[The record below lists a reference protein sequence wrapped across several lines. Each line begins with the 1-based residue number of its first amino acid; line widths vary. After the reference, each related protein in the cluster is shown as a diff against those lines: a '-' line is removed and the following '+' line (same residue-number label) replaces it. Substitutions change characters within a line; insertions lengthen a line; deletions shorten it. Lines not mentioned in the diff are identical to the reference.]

1 MASRSSSSTPS
12 ADEGPLAS
20 PRPRLIGLLLTAGI
34 VAGFAAG
41 HYASTIMKAPEPAA
55 AGSAVND
62 DDRRSDEVRLAASD
76 LTDEAIRLY
85 AAGQFA
91 RACDRFGQAFD
102 DVPASAARRGD
113 VARCYEAWG
122 WQTLRQGRAAEAMLL
137 FSQGLHA
144 APEAPTLLKGLG
156 VAAVHAGRVDDAL
169 GPLERALALE
179 FDSRASV
186 LLAHLYDHRD
196 DPARAVA
203 HLHAV
208 LAREP
213 GHEAARRMMDKV
225 ERERR
230 AEAGFHRVV
239 TPHFIVKSRSATDTE
254 PARGMLTARE
264 GAWSRVS
271 ANLGDGPRDRVTV
284 VLYEREQFQD
294 VTRVHAW
301 VTGLF
306 DGKIRLPVGGP
317 APSRRELERLLAH
330 EVAHATIHGV
340 SQGHAPRWLHEGLAQ
355 VLEGAVA
362 DPMLGL
368 PGAPTLA
375 GVEAL
380 VSDADPLRAR
390 TGYDVSLWIVR
401 DLLDRGGMP
410 AMRDLLGRLGRG
422 ESLDTA
428 IPTVYGLRQ
437 GDLET
442 QWRRVLGG

>member
-1 MASRSSSSTPS
+1 MKTA
-12 ADEGPLAS
+12 A
-20 PRPRLIGLLLTAGI
+20 LTADPTTENRTT
-34 VAGFAAG
+34 ADPTTADRATAAPITVDPTVG
-41 HYASTIMKAPEPAA
+41 GLGDPPRVPIFNQREPLRE
-55 AGSAVND
+55 AV
-62 DDRRSDEVRLAASD
+62 SD
-76 LTDEAIRLY
+76 LTDEAIKLY
-85 AAGQFA
+85 ASGQFA

-144 APEAPTLLKGLG
+144 APEAPSLLKGLG
-156 VAAVHAGRVDDAL
+156 VAAVHAGRVDEAL

-179 FDSRASV
+179 FDARASV

-196 DPARAVA
+196 DPTRAVA
-203 HLHAV
+203 HLRAV

-213 GHEAARRMMDKV
+213 THDAARRMIDKV
-225 ERERR
+225 ERERQ
-230 AEAGFHRVV
+230 AEAGFHRTV
-239 TPHFIVKSRSATDTE
+239 TPHFLVKSRSTTDAE
-254 PARGMLTARE
+254 APRAMLAALE
-264 GAWSRVS
+264 AAWERVS
-271 ANLGDGPRDRVTV
+271 AELGEGPRDRVTV
-284 VLYEREQFQD
+284 VLYERQQFQD

-317 APSRRELERLLAH
+317 TPSRRELERLLAH
-330 EVAHATIHGV
+330 EVAHATIHRL
-340 SQGHAPRWLHEGLAQ
+340 SHGHAPRWLHEGLAQ
-355 VLEGAVA
+355 VLEGTAA
-362 DPMLGL
+362 DPMLRL

-410 AMRDLLGRLGRG
+410 AMRELLRRLGRG
-422 ESLDTA
+422 EPLETA
-428 IPTVYGLRQ
+428 IPPIYGLRQ
-437 GDLET
+437 ADLET